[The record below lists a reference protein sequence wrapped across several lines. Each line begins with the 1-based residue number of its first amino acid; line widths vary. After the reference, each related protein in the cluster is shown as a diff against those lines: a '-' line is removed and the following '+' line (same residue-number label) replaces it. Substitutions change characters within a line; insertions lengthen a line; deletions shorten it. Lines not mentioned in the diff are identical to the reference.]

1 MVSSLKDMKIVQI
14 YAGGEQSYAITKEG
28 KIFYCGNFK
37 NRENTFVLD
46 KDSDQSDNE
55 SNKKKRS
62 KKKNYIV
69 YDAREYKFPFNF
81 DQTEQKIN
89 VVVDQY

>member
-28 KIFYCGNFK
+28 KIFYWGNFK
-37 NRENTFVLD
+37 IRENTFVLD

-55 SNKKKRS
+55 SNKKKKVS
-62 KKKNYIV
+62 KEELYCL
-69 YDAREYKFPFNF
+69 RC
-81 DQTEQKIN
+81 
-89 VVVDQY
+89 